1 MALLSWI
8 HGSAVAAANAPLLAF
23 SAEVAGNTDIYTA
36 HLDGSGLTRL
46 TRGPGADFDPSWSP
60 DRAELA
66 YRCQTG
72 TSSSSAPDDAQ
83 EERNVAWASV
93 PE

>member
-1 MALLSWI
+1 MRQRVALVAAMALLSWI
-8 HGSAVAAANAPLLAF
+8 HGSAVAAANAPLLAL

-60 DRAELA
+60 DRAGGS
-66 YRCQTG
+66 C
-72 TSSSSAPDDAQ
+72 
-83 EERNVAWASV
+83 
-93 PE
+93 